1 MNKKIGDLV
10 IVYDVDSI
18 FIVKSAIESVVFAT
32 AIQAWFC
39 QIETTYFMSL

>member
-1 MNKKIGDLV
+1 MNKNIGEIV

-18 FIVKSAIESVVFAT
+18 FTVKSTIESVVFAT

-39 QIETTYFMSL
+39 QIEATI